1 MHCKGSLLL
10 SAAGSTWGPSQRCS
24 GCWRIFNAAQ
34 MAGGYTAFFQIT
46 VLPFWVKLKADKFN
60 KEVFKSEL
68 ILLLLPVKL
77 WIITQAQ
84 WSCSDFSVVRTF
96 NVTGHYFTSC
106 LVAWDW
112 AGKRLRNTELVLS
125 QWDGSMTLLCTDKH
139 TAHCPPFA

>member
-1 MHCKGSLLL
+1 MHWKGSLLL

-24 GCWRIFNAAQ
+24 RCWRIFNAAQ
-34 MAGGYTAFFQIT
+34 MAGRYTAFFQIT
-46 VLPFWVKLKADKFN
+46 VLPFWVKLQADKFN
-60 KEVFKSEL
+60 KEVLKSEL
-68 ILLLLPVKL
+68 ISLLLPVKW

-84 WSCSDFSVVRTF
+84 WSCRDFSVVRTF
-96 NVTGHYFTSC
+96 NVTGHYFTS